1 MSTASC
7 EHEEDLSKHDQLQS
21 GPQIGGGKSEVR
33 LCTPATYSHVVCE
46 VLFIIYV
53 EDCM

>member
-7 EHEEDLSKHDQLQS
+7 EHEEDLSKHDQLPS
-21 GPQIGGGKSEVR
+21 GPQIGGGNSKVR
-33 LCTPATYSHVVCE
+33 SCTPTTYLHVVCKG
-46 VLFIIYV
+46 LFIIYV